1 MVLIHLLMD
10 SHTLSR
16 GHTGIFCPATSVFGP
31 SKKSCGDLMA
41 AVLELRKVRPL
52 VGILNGMEPEAALRP
67 FPM

>member
-1 MVLIHLLMD
+1 MVLIHPLMD

-16 GHTGIFCPATSVFGP
+16 GHTGIFCPAASVFGP

-41 AVLELRKVRPL
+41 TVLELRKVRPF
-52 VGILNGMEPEAALRP
+52 GGNLNGVEPEDALCP